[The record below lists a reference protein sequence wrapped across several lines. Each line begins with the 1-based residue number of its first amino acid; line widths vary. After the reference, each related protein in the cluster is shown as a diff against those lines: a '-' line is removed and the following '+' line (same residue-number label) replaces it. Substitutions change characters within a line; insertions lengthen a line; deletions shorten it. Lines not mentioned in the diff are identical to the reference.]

1 MPELSPAKTWRPI
14 SAELPA
20 SALTTML
27 FTVVIVSALY
37 FGREVLVPIALA
49 LLLSFALAPLVRI
62 LQGWRV
68 PRTIAVIFIVLAA
81 FAGIFSLG
89 AMMVSQVNQLA
100 SDLPRYQSTLREKI
114 QSLRG
119 AAAGTGTLERASQV
133 LQDLSSE
140 LDKPTAGR
148 PATGLPAAATSPDRP
163 IPVEV
168 KQPDPGAL
176 QTLVALISPLIHPL
190 ATTGIVVI
198 FVIFILMQRQDLRNR
213 LVRLAGSQDLQRTT
227 AALDDAGQR
236 LSRLFLTQLGLN
248 AAYGVVVGLGLW
260 FIGVPSA
267 PLWGMLAMILRFVP
281 YIGAVISAIFP
292 LVLAAA
298 VGPDWT
304 MVLWTGLMFLILEP
318 VVGQIIEPLL
328 FSHSSGLSPVAVIA
342 AATFWTWLWGPVGL
356 ILATPLTICLVVLG
370 RHVERLSFLDVM
382 FGDQPA
388 LSPAELVYQRM
399 LARDP
404 VEAAEQAQK
413 FLKDKPLI
421 AYYDEVL
428 IAGLRLAQA
437 DAERGLL
444 DEGRKLRIRDA
455 VAEIVDDLGG
465 HEDEIALRPEID
477 GAGAVSPLAKL
488 DEAHEQP
495 EPSPQLPEQWRTQ
508 KRVLCIPGLGLL
520 DETVALMVAQLVER
534 RGIGARAEQADA
546 LSMARIF
553 SLDTTD
559 IALVCLCYVED
570 ATSAQIRYAI
580 RRLRRKAPK
589 AFILVSLV
597 GAGDGGGDVVSEFA
611 NVKLVK
617 QSLADTVEKILE
629 EASAPAKANGALSA
643 EAESSSSSE
652 NATMQNDRGNCFG
665 IPREDSKTHAMVS

>member
-62 LQGWRV
+62 LQGWSV